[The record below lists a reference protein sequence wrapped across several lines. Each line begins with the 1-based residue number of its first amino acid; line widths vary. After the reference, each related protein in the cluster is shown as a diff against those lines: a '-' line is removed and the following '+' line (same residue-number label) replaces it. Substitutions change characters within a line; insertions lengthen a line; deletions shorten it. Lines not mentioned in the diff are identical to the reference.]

1 MTATLLRRQAE
12 TADPPDAHS
21 GGHPQPARPVGE
33 RRMGVLLTVG
43 GLIGLMASA
52 TLLIEKIE
60 LLKNPYYVPS
70 CSINPILSCGSI
82 MNTPQAELLGFPN
95 PILGVLGFSVV
106 LTVGVSLL
114 AGATYPPWFWRA
126 LQVSA
131 ALGTVF
137 VHWLIFQ
144 SLYRINALCP
154 YCMVVWVTTTTVFWY
169 VTLHNWH
176 TSPAS
181 RVPFVAQVVRI
192 STEFH
197 AVVIT
202 SWAVIIGALIA
213 HRFWDYWLTVI
224 PN

>member
-1 MTATLLRRQAE
+1 MTATLPRREAAG
-12 TADPPDAHS
+12 ADPPDARN
-21 GGHPQPARPVGE
+21 GERRQPARPVGE
-33 RRMGVLLTVG
+33 RGMAVLLTVG

-60 LLKNPYYVPS
+60 LLKNPDYVPS

-82 MNTPQAELLGFPN
+82 MNAPQAELLGFPN

-106 LTVGVSLL
+106 LTVGVSLV

-126 LQVSA
+126 LQTGA
-131 ALGTVF
+131 GLGAVF

-169 VTLHNWH
+169 VTIHNRH
-176 TSPAS
+176 ISSARRIPMVD
-181 RVPFVAQVVRI
+181 RVVRI
-192 STEFH
+192 STELH

-202 SWAVIIGALIA
+202 SWAVVVGALIA